1 MIDIHSHILY
11 GVDDGSPTIQETIK
25 MLKIAVD
32 EGIESIIATPH
43 YIIGANK
50 YSKEEL
56 LLRYEDV
63 CDIIQKEN
71 IPIKLLLGNE
81 LFADAMLPD
90 KIVDGDCFTLGNSK
104 YVLVE
109 FSPRT
114 SKYSVNSVIY
124 NICLKGYI
132 PIIAHPERTFAYED
146 INDILIELIKKGCFL
161 QLNSGSITGIYGEK
175 VKKLALE
182 LLERHMVHFIA
193 TDSHSSRRRS
203 PRIRKA
209 YEFVEDKYGEEYANQ
224 IFNNNGLKVL
234 DNDSIEYQEPK
245 SKTNNGLMHKLKYI
259 FNMN

>member
-56 LLRYEDV
+56 LIRYEEV
-63 CDIIQKEN
+63 CNVIQKEN

-90 KIVDGDCFTLGNSK
+90 KIVDEDCFSLSNSK

-114 SKYSVNSVIY
+114 AKYSVNNLIY
-124 NICLKGYI
+124 SISLKGYI
-132 PIIAHPERTFAYED
+132 PIIAHPERTFAVKD
-146 INDILIELIKKGCFL
+146 IDDILIELIKKGCFL

-175 VKKLALE
+175 VKKMALE
-182 LLERHMVHFIA
+182 LLERHMIHFIA

-203 PRIRKA
+203 PRIIKA
-209 YEFVEDKYGEEYANQ
+209 YKFVEDKYGKIYANQ
-224 IFNNNGLKVL
+224 LFNDNGLKVL
-234 DNDSIEYQEPK
+234 NNSHIEYEEPK
-245 SKTNNGLMHKLKYI
+245 IKTNNGLIHKLKYI